1 VGRLPASI
9 HNLVEGLGKL
19 VASYKLP
26 DVYKALH
33 YVAVETALLHHGL
46 GASIIEPPKGG
57 ALGTLVPLAR
67 RELKPPIRDTIIWM
81 YRELDRSTP
90 FIVSE
95 GSVEGLTIEL
105 SRIIV
110 RPVDAV
116 VAHDG
121 LSLFEFAT
129 CAAYLRFR
137 RSMQAVMVDFVF
149 VNPPG
154 VTRYVSTQVP
164 QGERQSLA
172 GIARALARELNAK
185 VFKRSSYV
193 DRIVHEHGG
202 GGWSSFVEH
211 LDMEIIAKELAEE
224 ASSGCVLVFSDHGYD
239 IVLGEEG
246 GLYVTHGHKLG
257 AGMERVVLP
266 LSRFS
271 FVLVAFPASFV

>member
-1 VGRLPASI
+1 VGRLPASA
-9 HNLVEGLGKL
+9 HNLVERLGKL

-46 GASIIEPPKGG
+46 GAAMVEPPKGG

-67 RELKPPIRDTIIWM
+67 RELKTPLMDVILWM
-81 YRELDRSTP
+81 HRELERGIP

-95 GSVEGLTIEL
+95 GSVEELAGEL
-105 SRIIV
+105 SRSVV

-121 LSLFEFAT
+121 LSLFEFAV

-137 RSMQAVMVDFVF
+137 MGMHAVMADFVF

-154 VTRYVSTQVP
+154 VTRYVSAQAP

-172 GIARALARELNAK
+172 GVARALARKLNAK
-185 VFKRSSYV
+185 VYKRCGYV
-193 DRIVHEHGG
+193 DWVVHEYGE
-202 GGWSSFVEH
+202 GGWGSFVER
-211 LDMEIIAKELAEE
+211 LDVEAIAKGLAGE

-239 IVLGEEG
+239 VVLGEEG
-246 GLYVTHGHKLG
+246 GLYITHGHKLEG
-257 AGMERVVLP
+257 GKGKVVLP

-271 FVLVAFPASFV
+271 FVLVAFPASLV